1 MTQVGTGRSSGR
13 LSRRDEAP
21 TLGGV
26 TMDRALV
33 IRTSTF
39 ALLFALGLPGYS
51 DRESTS
57 SADAQPA
64 RSWAIAKLG

>member
-1 MTQVGTGRSSGR
+1 
-13 LSRRDEAP
+13 
-21 TLGGV
+21 
-26 TMDRALV
+26 MDRALV

-57 SADAQPA
+57 SADAQPVQ
-64 RSWAIAKLG
+64 SWAIAKLG